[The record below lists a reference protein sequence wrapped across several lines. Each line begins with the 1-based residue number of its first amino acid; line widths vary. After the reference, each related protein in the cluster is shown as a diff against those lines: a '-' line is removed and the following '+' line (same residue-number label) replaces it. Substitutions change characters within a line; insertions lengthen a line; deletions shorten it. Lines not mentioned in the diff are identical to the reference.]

1 MDAAVARARLERMVQ
16 YDVAPVLTTAE
27 IDDLMLLALRTDAN
41 GYTPYSI
48 WAASTIYTAQAYR
61 VPTVSNGH
69 QYIVTTAGTSG
80 SSEPTWPTTSGET
93 VTDGSVVWT
102 ERGQYLYTATYDLKA
117 AAAEG
122 WRWKAAKV
130 VSEYNVATGGGTS
143 FQRAQKYEHC
153 MAMARSFQSGGIGTV
168 QLTHDYARRW
178 DT

>member
-1 MDAAVARARLERMVQ
+1 MDTAAARARLERMVQ
-16 YDVAPVLTTAE
+16 HTVEPVLTTAE
-27 IDDLMLLALRTDAN
+27 IDDLMLLALRADAN

-48 WAASTIYTAQAYR
+48 WSASTIYTAQAYR

-80 SSEPTWPTTSGET
+80 ASEPTWPTTSGGT

-102 ERGQYLYTATYDLKA
+102 ERGQYLYTPTYDLRA

-130 VSEYNVATGGGTS
+130 VSEYNVAAGGGTN
-143 FQRAQKYEHC
+143 FQRSQKYEHC
-153 MAMARSFQSGGIGTV
+153 MTMAREFSRSGVGVV
-168 QLTHDYARRW
+168 QLQNAYARRW
-178 DT
+178 D